1 MRNGLF
7 PLAIAVC
14 FGILSFAFR
23 CGAAQTTFDLDSAI
37 RFALKHNPSLRIAER
52 DVATEK
58 YGIESAKAERMP
70 KVDFGSGATRYRYP
84 TPLTPLVLPSP
95 LTLPALMALEIPDFE
110 RTIYDVGASFTLP
123 LYRGGRIMANI
134 RIAELRKALA
144 QENYRASEQDLI
156 YNVTSVYHKI
166 LQLQKLLAANEAS
179 ATQLESHRRDVEFFL
194 KSGTVPRLDLLK
206 TEVELAHARED
217 VLLVRNNLES
227 AFDLLKN
234 LMGLEEA
241 GATIAV
247 VEPEASGQSCPPEE
261 EAVAVALAKRPDYR
275 GIAKKKAIAEDR
287 IRAAIG
293 GWFPDVYGSG
303 QYVKRAGDGTSFQED
318 WSVGLRLSIPVFD
331 GGLIRSRVET
341 EKTELEKVIQEERQ
355 ARMNI
360 SREVRDARL
369 GVANASDRIEVA
381 RAAIESAREAVRVER
396 LKFGVGSGTTTDVI
410 DAQTALLRAESD
422 HYQAL
427 YDREI
432 ALASLR
438 KAMGEYPSG
447 YLR

>member
-1 MRNGLF
+1 
-7 PLAIAVC
+7 
-14 FGILSFAFR
+14 
-23 CGAAQTTFDLDSAI
+23 
-37 RFALKHNPSLRIAER
+37 
-52 DVATEK
+52 
-58 YGIESAKAERMP
+58 
-70 KVDFGSGATRYRYP
+70 
-84 TPLTPLVLPSP
+84 
-95 LTLPALMALEIPDFE
+95 
-110 RTIYDVGASFTLP
+110 
-123 LYRGGRIMANI
+123 
-134 RIAELRKALA
+134 
-144 QENYRASEQDLI
+144 
-156 YNVTSVYHKI
+156 VTSVYHKI

-179 ATQLESHRRDVEFFL
+179 VAQLESHRRDVEFFL
-194 KSGTVPRLDLLK
+194 KSGTAPRLDLLK

-227 AFDLLKN
+227 AFDLLKD

-247 VEPEASGQSCPPEE
+247 VEPEVSGQSCPPEE

-293 GWFPDVYGSG
+293 SWFPDVYGSG
-303 QYVKRAGDGTSFQED
+303 QYVKRAGDATSFQDD
-318 WSVGLRLSIPVFD
+318 WTVGLRLTIPVFD
-331 GGLIRSRVET
+331 GGLIRSHVEA

-369 GVANASDRIEVA
+369 SVANASDRIEVA

-438 KAMGEYPSG
+438 KAMGEYPSE
-447 YLR
+447 YSR